1 MGVTELEVTNV
12 LLGLISGLIGI
23 LIWVAK
29 TFAENILHELRKLDR
44 RMAECIGQFADDADN
59 RTAHSKIFDKLDN
72 HEGRIAKVEAL
83 TDGDAG
89 K

>member
-29 TFAENILHELRKLDR
+29 SFAENILHELRKLDR
-44 RMAECIGQFADDADN
+44 RQVECVARFADDQDN
-59 RTAHSKIFDKLDN
+59 RAAHGKIFGRLED
-72 HEGRIAKVEAL
+72 HEGRIVRIETL
-83 TDGDAG
+83 TEGDAG